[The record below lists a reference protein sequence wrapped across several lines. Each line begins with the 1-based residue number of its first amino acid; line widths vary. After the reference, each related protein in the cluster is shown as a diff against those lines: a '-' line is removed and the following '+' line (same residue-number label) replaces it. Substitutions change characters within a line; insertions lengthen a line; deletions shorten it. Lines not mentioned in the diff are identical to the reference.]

1 MSGFSPLKD
10 LLAWGLRMAP
20 RRASPAG
27 RDLVLCYHGLDDG
40 ETREGEFID
49 PKKKLPLATFRRQLD
64 MLSQIGRFVPLHEMY
79 EAPRPECG
87 WRFAITFDDGYRNNI
102 EAALPVLEE
111 YRAPLTWF
119 VASAFVENRYR
130 LPWWDLLQFLERHLE
145 RPLSV
150 TLGAETHKLGTTP
163 ATPGRS
169 ETFLRLRSLFLERAG
184 DTIAMER
191 VVVEAMQN
199 RKIILPRN
207 GFADP
212 EMVRSASTN
221 GLVVIGAH
229 THNHINM
236 ARTSSIDIDKEVNAN
251 VAALCDW
258 TDSTPRVFA
267 YPYGTKNAVSQ
278 DAADMLRTYGFES
291 AVTTRYNYLGPEMD
305 IYQLPRLTVQ
315 TSWSDAV
322 FLSRIVAL
330 DRWKLLR
337 P

>member
-20 RRASPAG
+20 RRAAPAG
-27 RDLVLCYHGLDDG
+27 RDLVLCYHGVDDG
-40 ETREGEFID
+40 YTREGEFVD

-79 EAPRPECG
+79 EAPRPERG

-119 VASAFVENRYR
+119 VASAFVENRHR

-150 TLGAETHKLGTTP
+150 TLGAETHELGTTP

-184 DTIAMER
+184 DTVALEQAL
-191 VVVEAMQN
+191 VEAAQE
-199 RKIILPRN
+199 RGISLPRN

-212 EMVRSASTN
+212 EALGRAAAN
-221 GLVVIGAH
+221 GLVEIGAH
-229 THNHINM
+229 THTHINM
-236 ARTSSIDIDKEVNAN
+236 ARTSGAEIGTELTAN
-251 VAALCDW
+251 VAMLRDW
-258 TDSTPRVFA
+258 TGFTPRIFA
-267 YPYGTKNAVSQ
+267 YPYGTKGAVSAE
-278 DAADMLRTYGFES
+278 AADMVRSCGFDA
-291 AVTTRYNYLGPEMD
+291 AVTTRRDYLGAQPD
-305 IYQLPRLTVQ
+305 TYQLPRLTVQ
-315 TSWSDAV
+315 LGWSDAV
-322 FLSRIVAL
+322 FRSRVVAL
-330 DRWKLLR
+330 DRWNLLR
-337 P
+337 